1 MSKVVDITNK
11 IEKMAPVFLKEDY
24 DNVGIMV
31 GDPNQHVERVL
42 LTLDCTSEVIEEAIQ
57 KKCNM
62 IIAHHPLFFRK
73 PKSIVKG
80 ELLGNKVFKLIKND
94 ITLYAC
100 HTNLD
105 SARRGIN
112 ETIVNMLGFVSDK
125 VIEPHDKY
133 DNKDCGIGRI
143 IRLKDSITLNEVIK
157 IVKNKLQVNNLRV
170 AKGKETINTIA
181 VINGSGQ
188 DLFNAAKSFG
198 ADCIITG
205 DTTYHFVSDYKELG
219 VSIID
224 AGHFGTEFTVFLKT
238 LEFLKDEFDNIEF
251 INSEKSKDPYEFC

>member
-1 MSKVVDITNK
+1 MSKVIDISKK

-31 GDPNQHVERVL
+31 GDPSQDVKKVL
-42 LTLDCTSEVIEEAIQ
+42 LALDCTSEVIDEAIENN
-57 KKCNM
+57 CDM
-62 IIAHHPLFFRK
+62 IIAHHPLLFRR

-80 ELLGNKVFKLIKND
+80 ELLGDKIFKLIKED

-105 SARRGIN
+105 SSRNGIN
-112 ETIVNMLGFVSDK
+112 ETIVKMLGFDSSEI
-125 VIEPHDKY
+125 IEPHDKDLY
-133 DNKDCGIGRI
+133 KDCGIGRI
-143 IRLKDSITLNEVIK
+143 IRLDASIRLDDVIENVKKNLNI
-157 IVKNKLQVNNLRV
+157 NNLRI
-170 AKGKETINTIA
+170 ARGREEINTIA

-188 DLFNAAKSFG
+188 DFFNAAQRLG

-205 DTTYHFVSDYKELG
+205 DTTYHFVSDFKEMG

-224 AGHFGTEFTVFLKT
+224 AGHFGTEFIVFLKT
-238 LEFLKDEFDNIEF
+238 LEFLKNEFKDVEF
-251 INSEKSKDPYEFC
+251 INSNKSKDPYEFV